1 MGMFTSLL
9 PTENERQ
16 LQINLIDEAMR
27 LYGFE
32 AVLIDVD
39 SVSMYADNHKLSR
52 REYHI
57 HVLFNSHPDRR
68 LLANLRFNHLE
79 KNDSPIVVYIPFQF
93 GDRKLNI
100 VKDQVLCINDDD
112 WRITAVND
120 TYLIGL
126 WYVCT
131 VVPFIRE
138 EERPREKAR
147 HQTQFFNPGEVEFT

>member
-1 MGMFTSLL
+1 M
-9 PTENERQ
+9 
-16 LQINLIDEAMR
+16 
-27 LYGFE
+27 
-32 AVLIDVD
+32 
-39 SVSMYADNHKLSR
+39 
-52 REYHI
+52 
-57 HVLFNSHPDRR
+57 
-68 LLANLRFNHLE
+68 
-79 KNDSPIVVYIPFQF
+79 YIPFQF